1 MIDITLAET
10 EVMRVLWSK
19 SPSCSR
25 EIIDSL
31 QASSDWKEGTI
42 KSLIS
47 RLVHKGYIEKDTSTK
62 PFSLHANI
70 SIEDTV
76 LSNLHQALNP
86 ICHMKRGEMLGMLIE
101 QSDISKEDCQHLI
114 QLVTHKEKVAPDHVS
129 CQCPKGQCQCHHH
142 YSA

>member
-1 MIDITLAET
+1 MMDITLAET

-31 QASSDWKEGTI
+31 LESTEWKEGTI

-47 RLVHKGYIEKDTSTK
+47 RLINKGYITKDTSTK
-62 PFSLHANI
+62 PFALHANI
-70 SIEDTV
+70 AIEDAV
-76 LSNLHQALNP
+76 LSHTLEAMAP
-86 ICHMKRGEMLGMLIE
+86 VCHLKRGEMLGILLSEIDLSQGDCQQLIE
-101 QSDISKEDCQHLI
+101 LLKTKKETAPTQ
-114 QLVTHKEKVAPDHVS
+114 VA

-142 YSA
+142 AH